1 VAATPQE
8 ICPEGFKRMESLIA
22 MFARILELDPQLI
35 NDQSSPET
43 LQNWDSLKFMQLI
56 SEFESEYKINLD
68 INSITQLKTFADF
81 KKILQDKK

>member
-1 VAATPQE
+1 
-8 ICPEGFKRMESLIA
+8 MESLIA
-22 MFARILELDPQLI
+22 MFARILELDPQQI

-56 SEFESEYKINLD
+56 SECESEYKINLD

-81 KKILQDKK
+81 KKILEDKK